1 VGGCA
6 PKDTTHGQNTV
17 QEQFK
22 INSPFMLQSVGV
34 ALRLI
39 GLSNFAEIFDL
50 VEILSDFPESAFA
63 AIFIPLRVE
72 FNAR

>member
-1 VGGCA
+1 
-6 PKDTTHGQNTV
+6 
-17 QEQFK
+17 
-22 INSPFMLQSVGV
+22 MLQSVGV

-50 VEILSDFPESAFA
+50 VEILSDFPEPAFA

>member
-1 VGGCA
+1 
-6 PKDTTHGQNTV
+6 
-17 QEQFK
+17 
-22 INSPFMLQSVGV
+22 MLQSVGV

-72 FNAR
+72 FNAH